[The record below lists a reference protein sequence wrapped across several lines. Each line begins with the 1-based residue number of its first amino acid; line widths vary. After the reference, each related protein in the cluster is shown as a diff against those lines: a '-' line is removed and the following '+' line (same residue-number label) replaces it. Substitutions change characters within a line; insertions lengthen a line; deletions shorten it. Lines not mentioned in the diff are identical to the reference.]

1 MSGKA
6 PKIVPTVAMLAVAGG
21 LVALGIQFRATD
33 MAAMAAA
40 GGTEPVTIPT
50 FPPATQAETEATD
63 AFTRP
68 LFTRDRAPGPDK
80 APAIV
85 NTSTDPDSP
94 DSSNESSEA
103 PTLKGLIIGERG
115 GRVALQSADASAPV
129 WAKVGEEVG
138 GWTVE
143 AITVRGVRV
152 RNGDNVAD
160 IMFSKDN

>member
-1 MSGKA
+1 MSGKGIN
-6 PKIVPTVAMLAVAGG
+6 IVPVVGMLAVAGA
-21 LVALGIQFRATD
+21 LVALGIQFRTTD
-33 MAAMAAA
+33 MAAMASA
-40 GGTEPVTIPT
+40 GGTEPVTIPS

-68 LFTRDRAPGPDK
+68 LFTRTRAPGPDK
-80 APAIV
+80 APAIATV
-85 NTSTDPDSP
+85 SDDPDAP
-94 DSSNESSEA
+94 DASEESQTA
-103 PTLKGLIIGERG
+103 PTLKGLIIGNRG

-152 RNGDNVAD
+152 RKGDTVAD
-160 IMFSKDN
+160 IKFSKDN